1 MFVISLFLHISL
13 EVDEVAYWF
22 VISLI
27 NCYVI
32 KPKKVSINLYCK
44 LCID

>member
-32 KPKKVSINLYCK
+32 KPKKISTVSIFTVNCA
-44 LCID
+44 